1 MKPSIIIAIS
11 LFTVSLS
18 CQTSKPSL
26 EYCAAIEDP
35 AERFACY
42 DAMAG
47 RWSADSV
54 KAGGTA
60 PGVVEP
66 AAPGAEVV
74 VQAAP
79 TAPAAAPAVPAV
91 EPEPN
96 AEAAFGLENKQKPE
110 EDRPDK
116 LKLKWTWKK
125 KDAYGKWIIAL
136 DNGQVWR
143 QTDTRSFIFKNSEHW
158 VIVSRGFGGGFFLGE
173 PDSHLRIRV
182 KRAE

>member
-1 MKPSIIIAIS
+1 MKSILIIAVS
-11 LFTVSLS
+11 LFAVSLS
-18 CQTSKPSL
+18 VQAAKPSL
-26 EYCAAIEDP
+26 ESCAAIEDP
-35 AERFACY
+35 VERFACY
-42 DAMAG
+42 ETLAG
-47 RWSADSV
+47 RSPADTT

-60 PGVVEP
+60 PGVVDPVAPGADVVVP
-66 AAPGAEVV
+66 AAP
-74 VQAAP
+74 AATP
-79 TAPAAAPAVPAV
+79 TVPAV
-91 EPEPN
+91 EPKPD
-96 AEAAFGLENKQKPE
+96 AEATFGLEHKPKPE
-110 EDRPDK
+110 KDRPDE
-116 LKLKWTWKK
+116 LKLKWTRKK